1 MRQTT
6 WGILQTMDSIRHRK
20 PNLDLTKEKEECQQG
35 RRESRR
41 PPQAC
46 AASLCLSLDEK
57 ALNQGSAPLEALPEV
72 VRGAPSGE
80 APLSWAMY
88 A

>member
-6 WGILQTMDSIRHRK
+6 WGIFHTMHSIRRRK
-20 PNLDLTKEKEECQQG
+20 TILDLTKEEEECQQG

-41 PPQAC
+41 PRQAG
-46 AASLCLSLDEK
+46 AAALALVVK
-57 ALNQGSAPLEALPEV
+57 ALDQGAAPLEALPEV

-80 APLSWAMY
+80 APLSWATY

>member
-6 WGILQTMDSIRHRK
+6 WGIFHTMHSIRHRK

-41 PPQAC
+41 PRQAC
-46 AASLCLSLDEK
+46 AASLALVEK
-57 ALNQGSAPLEALPEV
+57 ALNQGAAPLEALPEV

>member
-6 WGILQTMDSIRHRK
+6 WGIFHTMHSIRHRK
-20 PNLDLTKEKEECQQG
+20 TILDLTKEKEGCQQG

-41 PPQAC
+41 PRQAC
-46 AASLCLSLDEK
+46 GSSLAVVVK
-57 ALNQGSAPLEALPEV
+57 ALDQGARHQEALPEV
-72 VRGAPSGE
+72 VRGGPSGE
-80 APLSWAMY
+80 APLSWATY